1 MPSVLQILDS
11 SSVLWIQKACH
22 LKAHVENI
30 ILINILQNLIYIR
43 EYLANTHALVSW
55 IAGLIKT
62 VMLLRGLR
70 VSPGRC
76 SGIAGRL
83 LSFLFD

>member
-11 SSVLWIQKACH
+11 SSVLWIQKACL

-55 IAGLIKT
+55 LWPHQNCDASSRTQSEPRAL
-62 VMLLRGLR
+62 
-70 VSPGRC
+70 
-76 SGIAGRL
+76 
-83 LSFLFD
+83 